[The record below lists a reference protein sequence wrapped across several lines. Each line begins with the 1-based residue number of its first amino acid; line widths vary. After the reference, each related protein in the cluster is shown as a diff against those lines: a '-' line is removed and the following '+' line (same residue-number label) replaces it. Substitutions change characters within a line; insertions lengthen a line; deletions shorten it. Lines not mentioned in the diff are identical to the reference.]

1 MVYRKHCSTLYF
13 IHMRVPSGV
22 SGWAWRVLVVSAGFS
37 LVKTW
42 EDKLAG
48 ETTSLSAMIK
58 MMLMVVLIG
67 EEGLIKSS
75 NALGED
81 FSQLVQHF
89 LVRRTKVGLCSA

>member
-1 MVYRKHCSTLYF
+1 MGLEGF
-13 IHMRVPSGV
+13 G
-22 SGWAWRVLVVSAGFS
+22 GFS

-48 ETTSLSAMIK
+48 ETASLSAMIK
-58 MMLMVVLIG
+58 MMLMAVLIG

-81 FSQLVQHF
+81 FFSTCSTLSGQTNKS
-89 LVRRTKVGLCSA
+89 RTLLSMNGKNSVVFKLN